1 MPTYVLD
8 EEGVGGGGKTF
19 VHGLRDAEMLY
30 RTAPLLPCGVARSVA
45 ERRLTVVVHSRR
57 DVALARQG
65 GLDPD
70 SIVLVVDAA
79 DSRSH
84 SEVPP
89 WPGGVGRIV
98 VGAGVRIDTVAAPGP
113 ESGRQKT
120 IVGVRDTC
128 CAGATIRRVVDA
140 PGLDLV
146 GIRCDCVPTVG
157 DIREQ
162 VLTAVAVMCDAYR
175 EHRVLCTELHLG
187 IAGGAT
193 DIVGSSDLAD
203 AVADA
208 VEDACIRNRFPR
220 PRLSVD
226 AGRSVTARAAVS
238 VCRVH
243 HVERTPGG
251 PVVVLDSGAGS
262 VVAVT
267 TGELV
272 AAAVANRPPF
282 RTGGRILDHAV
293 RQHARGTGPFWSG
306 SGTGGQAWRRG
317 GIGQSRRQRSGRL
330 GRCRLRRPRP
340 HARAHNRIV
349 PVMSRASGP
358 VGRMPPCLQAPD
370 LVGRFRLSTGVPP
383 RPVIEYWP

>member
-1 MPTYVLD
+1 MTLLDILPSLRGTTTPRLDPLVWPVTTHCHHGRITVGGVGLDEIADRFGVPTYVLD
-8 EEGVGGGGKTF
+8 EESVGGGGKTF

-128 CAGATIRRVVDA
+128 CAGATIRRVVAA

-162 VLTAVAVMCDAYR
+162 VLTAVAVMCDGIESTAFC
-175 EHRVLCTELHLG
+175 VPNCT
-187 IAGGAT
+187 
-193 DIVGSSDLAD
+193 
-203 AVADA
+203 
-208 VEDACIRNRFPR
+208 
-220 PRLSVD
+220 SV
-226 AGRSVTARAAVS
+226 SRAAPPTS
-238 VCRVH
+238 SAHPISPMPSPMPSRTRV
-243 HVERTPGG
+243 
-251 PVVVLDSGAGS
+251 
-262 VVAVT
+262 
-267 TGELV
+267 
-272 AAAVANRPPF
+272 
-282 RTGGRILDHAV
+282 
-293 RQHARGTGPFWSG
+293 
-306 SGTGGQAWRRG
+306 SGTAFRG
-317 GIGQSRRQRSGRL
+317 HVFRWMPDDRS
-330 GRCRLRRPRP
+330 LRELR
-340 HARAHNRIV
+340 
-349 PVMSRASGP
+349 
-358 VGRMPPCLQAPD
+358 
-370 LVGRFRLSTGVPP
+370 
-383 RPVIEYWP
+383 